1 MRSFQLRTG
10 SLAIVL
16 GIQLACLP
24 AANAQE
30 SYAYLDRHKNN
41 NKQSD
46 AIRNQDDTNRRQQ
59 TLFKVLKELNR
70 TKGVFFLFSDQNLG
84 EKLVNPVKN
93 ENADIEKILTQV
105 LENTGLKY
113 KKVNEK
119 TFVIL
124 PAKESP
130 KNEYN
135 LAPVTFNG
143 NEGQASAAQVADV
156 VKGTVKDSAGVPVS
170 GVSVTVKGTRRGTT
184 TNATG
189 GFALEVNKGETL
201 VFSAVGYGTQ
211 EVVVADQSAINITL
225 TASGAQLNEVVVTA
239 LGINRRSR
247 SITYATQKVGG
258 EQLTT
263 VKDPN
268 LINSLNGKVAGLTIN
283 RSASGAGG
291 SVKVV
296 MRGNKSTQNN
306 SPLYVIDG
314 IPMYNGSLGQPDNAF
329 GESNGSGSPGRDG
342 GDAISNINPDDIENM
357 QVLKGASAAALYG
370 SQAANGAILNKK
382 KKGRAGTARVNVSSS
397 LTMDRALLKPD
408 AQFSYGQSTPT
419 AQDGWGQKNGKGDY
433 TSDFY
438 KTGVTWINGLTFTA
452 GNDKAQTYFSYS
464 NTDNKGIIPT
474 ATFNRHNFTF
484 RETAKFFDDKLSV
497 DGFVTLTKQAAHNR
511 PVSGFYNNPQIGLY
525 FLPRN
530 LDFASYKNEFEALSL
545 SRGLKVHR
553 WWNVNYEEGN
563 LGNEFSQNPYWI
575 LNRNTRDDS
584 RDRAFTSL
592 SLKYTITPSLSVQ
605 ARGNYDVAVDDYE
618 SRYYASTQGAIAD
631 PNGRYIWSKNKDKI
645 AYGDLLAFYNPKI
658 SQDLSLNLTVGGSI
672 NDVRV
677 NDLAVID
684 SYRAKDGSGNGT
696 GLSIANIFTLQ
707 NILGTNAL
715 KQGSVVRYQTQSVL
729 GSASLGYRD
738 FLFLDLTARN
748 DWSSTL
754 SHTGNQ
760 SFLYYSAGATAVLND
775 VLKLPAVIDLAKVRA
790 SYAKVGNSVR
800 AFATHQPDYTID
812 PNTGGVVK
820 VVTSPIPGRPLKPE
834 DNRSLEFG
842 TEWRF
847 LNNRLGIDVTYYK
860 NDNYDQYFE
869 TTAAVVTGYTTF
881 FLNLGHIQ
889 NKGWEIM
896 LNAVPVKLKD
906 FEWNSSVNFATNQNK
921 VVSLKAEGVNSG
933 SNVRQF
939 QLAPFDNTYG
949 TVVREGGKYGD
960 IVSFR
965 AQRDASGRL
974 VLDKDTKLPIRADD
988 KDTRAILGNP
998 NPDFTAGWSNNFRYK
1013 HFTFSFLVDGRF
1025 GGKVMSLTQA
1035 ELDLN
1040 GFSKNAADAR
1050 DAGGVDVSGVLTDGK
1065 EWSGKVD
1072 AEKWYKAIGGR
1083 TGSGDFYL
1091 YDATTIRLRELAL
1104 GYNVPLKW
1112 KGIRDLNV
1120 TLVGHNLF
1128 FLKRD
1133 APFDP
1138 EVSMGTGNRLQG
1150 IDVFGLPSTRSIG
1163 INLKVG
1169 F

>member
-24 AANAQE
+24 AADAQE
-30 SYAYLDRHKNN
+30 SYAYMDRHKNN
-41 NKQSD
+41 TRQSD

-70 TKGVFFLFSDQNLG
+70 TKGVFFLFSDQSLG

-124 PAKESP
+124 AAKESA

-135 LAPVTFNG
+135 LAPVTFNE
-143 NEGQASAAQVADV
+143 NERQSTAAQAAEV
-156 VKGTVKDSAGVPVS
+156 VKGTVTDSTGAAVS

-184 TNATG
+184 TSATG
-189 GFALEVNKGETL
+189 GFSIEVNKGETL
-201 VFSAVGYGTQ
+201 VFSAVGYGAK
-211 EVVVADQSAINITL
+211 EVVVGDQNVINITL
-225 TASGAQLNEVVVTA
+225 VASGAQLNEVVVTA

-247 SITYATQKVGG
+247 SITYATQKVSGD
-258 EQLTT
+258 QLTT

-268 LINSLNGKVAGLTIN
+268 LVNSLNGKVAGLTIN

-314 IPMYNGSLGQPDNAF
+314 IPMYNGQMGQPDNVF

-342 GDAISNINPDDIENM
+342 GDAISNINPEDIENM

-370 SQAANGAILNKK
+370 SQAANGAIIITT
-382 KKGRAGTARVNVSSS
+382 KKGRSGTARVNVSSS
-397 LTMDRALLKPD
+397 LTMDNVMLKPE
-408 AQFSYGQSTPT
+408 AQFSYGQGKPGD
-419 AQDGWGQKNGKGDY
+419 QDGWGAKNGKGDY
-433 TSDFY
+433 TGDFY
-438 KTGVTWINGLTFTA
+438 KTGVTWINSLTFTA

-464 NTDNKGIIPT
+464 NTDNKGVIPT
-474 ATFNRHNFTF
+474 AKFNRHTFTF
-484 RETAKFFDDKLSV
+484 RETARFFDEKLSI
-497 DGFVTLTKQAAHNR
+497 DGFVTLTKQSAHNR
-511 PVSGFYNNPQIGLY
+511 PVSGFYNNPQVGLY
-525 FLPRN
+525 YFPRN
-530 LDFASYKNEFEALSL
+530 LDFASYKNQFEVLSPKRRL
-545 SRGLKVHR
+545 YVHN
-553 WWNVNYEEGN
+553 WWNVNYEADEQGN
-563 LGNEFSQNPYWI
+563 DFSQNPYWI

-592 SLKYTITPSLSVQ
+592 SLKYTLAPWLSVQ
-605 ARGNYDVAVDDYE
+605 ARGNYDLAVDDYE
-618 SRYYASTQGAIAD
+618 SRYYASTHNSIAD
-631 PNGRYIWSKNKDKI
+631 ANGRYIWSRNKDKV
-645 AYGDLLAFYNPKI
+645 AYGDILLLFNKEL
-658 SQDLSLNLTVGGSI
+658 SQDLTLNATFGGVI
-672 NDVRV
+672 NDARV
-677 NDLAVID
+677 NDLAVVD
-684 SYRAKDGSGNGT
+684 SYRAKDMNGTGT
-696 GLSIANIFTLQ
+696 GLSIANVFSLQ
-707 NILGTNAL
+707 NILGTNSNRN
-715 KQGSVVRYQTQSVL
+715 QSVVRYQTQSVL
-729 GSASLGYRD
+729 GSASFGYKD

-754 SHTGNQ
+754 SYTNSN
-760 SFLYYSAGATAVLND
+760 SFLYYSAGATVVLND
-775 VLKLPAVIDLAKVRA
+775 LLKLPSFVDLAKVRA

-800 AFATHQPDYTID
+800 AFASNRPDYTID
-812 PNTGGVVK
+812 PQTGLPVK
-820 VVTSPIPGRPLKPE
+820 VVQAPFPGKVLKPE

-847 LNNRLGIDVTYYK
+847 LNGRLGVDVTYYK

-869 TTAAVVTGYTTF
+869 TTAAAVSGLTTF
-881 FLNLGHIQ
+881 FLNLGQIQ

-896 LNAVPVKLKD
+896 VNAAPVKQKD
-906 FEWNSSVNFATNQNK
+906 FEWNTAVNFSTNKNK
-921 VVSLKAEGVNSG
+921 VVNLEAEGVNSAPG
-933 SNVRQF
+933 TIRQF
-939 QLAPFDNTYG
+939 QLAPFDNTFG
-949 TVVREGGKYGD
+949 TVVREGGSYGD
-960 IVSFR
+960 IISFI
-965 AQRDASGRL
+965 AKKADNGKML
-974 VLDKDTKLPIRADD
+974 LDKDTKLPIRDD
-988 KDTRAILGNP
+988 GKTREIVGNP

-1013 HFTFSFLVDGRF
+1013 HFTLSFLVDGRF

-1040 GFSKNAADAR
+1040 GFSKNAGDAR
-1050 DAGGVDVSGVLTDGK
+1050 DAGGVDVSGTLTDGK
-1065 EWSGKVD
+1065 DWSGKVD
-1072 AEKWYKAIGGR
+1072 AQKWYSAIGGR
-1083 TGSGDFYL
+1083 NGIGEFYL
-1091 YDATTIRLRELAL
+1091 YDATTVRLRELSI
-1104 GYNVPLKW
+1104 GYVVPMKW
-1112 KGIRDLNV
+1112 KGIRDLSL

-1138 EVSMGTGNRLQG
+1138 EVSMSTGNRLQG
-1150 IDVFGLPSTRSIG
+1150 IDVFGVPSTRSIG
-1163 INLKVG
+1163 LNLKVG